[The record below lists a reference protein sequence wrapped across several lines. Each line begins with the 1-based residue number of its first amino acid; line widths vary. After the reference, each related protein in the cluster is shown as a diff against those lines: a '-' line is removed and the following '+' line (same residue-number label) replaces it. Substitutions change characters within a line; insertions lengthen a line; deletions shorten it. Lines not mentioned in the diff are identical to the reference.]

1 MSRKINRIM
10 VAPLPRC
17 FNSIS
22 CAHIPPDD
30 DDCGADGRRS
40 SSGRRRRAVIRLVK
54 SDGGVTIYDRPMRA
68 WELME
73 EFPKHMVC
81 RSDCFY
87 IGQITPALSDDD
99 RLLPGHNY
107 FLLPANFFQSALSFA
122 SFIRCRSAGAA
133 GRPPFELEKTPAGGL
148 RVKVTEEMILQRQK
162 EMEVEAAVARRI
174 VRVCT
179 TPQLRKDY
187 DMLVGRR
194 LQWKPKLD
202 TISEKK
208 NGRHK
213 KILRKTKSN
222 VV

>member
-1 MSRKINRIM
+1 MGLSRRKLNQLM
-10 VAPLPRC
+10 VAPIPRC
-17 FNSIS
+17 FHRDYD
-22 CAHIPPDD
+22 AKTPH
-30 DDCGADGRRS
+30 RRS
-40 SSGRRRRAVIRLVK
+40 RSAAVIRLVK
-54 SDGGVTIYDRPMRA
+54 SDGMVAIYDTPVTA
-68 WELME
+68 SELME

-87 IGQITPALSDDD
+87 IGQVTPALSHHD

-122 SFIRCRSAGAA
+122 TFLRCRTAAA
-133 GRPPFELEKTPAGGL
+133 GPPPFELEKTAAGGL
-148 RVKVTEEMILQRQK
+148 RVKVTEEMIVQRQK
-162 EMEVEAAVARRI
+162 EMEAEAEVARRI

-187 DMLVGRR
+187 EMLVGRR

-202 TISEKK
+202 SISEQKS
-208 NGRHK
+208 R

>member
-1 MSRKINRIM
+1 MGLSRRKLNQLM

-17 FNSIS
+17 F
-22 CAHIPPDD
+22 H
-30 DDCGADGRRS
+30 RS
-40 SSGRRRRAVIRLVK
+40 AAVIRLVK
-54 SDGGVTIYDRPMRA
+54 SDGMVAIYDRPVTA
-68 WELME
+68 SELME

-87 IGQITPALSDDD
+87 IGQVTPALSHHD

-122 SFIRCRSAGAA
+122 TFLRCRTATA
-133 GRPPFELEKTPAGGL
+133 GRPPFELEKTAAGGL
-148 RVKVTEEMILQRQK
+148 RVKVTEEMIVQRQK
-162 EMEVEAAVARRI
+162 EMEAEAEVARRI

-179 TPQLRKDY
+179 TPQLCKDY
-187 DMLVGRR
+187 EMLVGRR

-202 TISEKK
+202 TISEQK
-208 NGRHK
+208 GR